1 MNMYIIIRQ
10 SRNGYK
16 LAKFVYYQSNMS
28 KFGRGYIDVDDLY
41 DRMVPD
47 IGGEVDVCV

>member
-10 SRNGYK
+10 SRNGCE

-28 KFGRGYIDVDDLY
+28 KFGRGHIDDLY
-41 DRMVPD
+41 DGMVPD